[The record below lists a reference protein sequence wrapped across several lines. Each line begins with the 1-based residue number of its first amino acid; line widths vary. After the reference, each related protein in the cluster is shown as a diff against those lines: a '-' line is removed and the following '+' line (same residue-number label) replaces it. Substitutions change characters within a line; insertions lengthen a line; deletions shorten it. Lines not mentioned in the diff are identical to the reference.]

1 MKQITLIT
9 LLGSLSVLHAG
20 DWTQFRGPQG
30 NGVSSETGLPTTLS
44 EKNLKWTVEL
54 PGRGL
59 SGVLVLGENVLI
71 TCSSGVTQNR
81 LHILCLNAK
90 NGSQKWND
98 SSGPPAAPCVTLRLV

>member
-59 SGVLVLGENVLI
+59 SGVLVLGENILVS
-71 TCSSGVTQNR
+71 CSSGTTQTR

-90 NGSQKWND
+90 DGSLKWQ
-98 SSGPPAAPCVTLRLV
+98 RQF